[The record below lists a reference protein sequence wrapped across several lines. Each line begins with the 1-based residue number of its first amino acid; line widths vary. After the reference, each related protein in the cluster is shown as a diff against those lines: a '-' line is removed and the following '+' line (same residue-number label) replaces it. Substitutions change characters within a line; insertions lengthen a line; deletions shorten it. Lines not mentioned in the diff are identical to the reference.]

1 MVRIL
6 DARTGSY
13 AEVRPFRPGFLR
25 VCAHGPRAGAGFD
38 ISALRVLLVADLLTR
53 TAELRGLQVLA
64 VLALAGQSPAQ
75 TAALE
80 RDAEALGI
88 HPPAARISS
97 DEAQAPLGGPFDV
110 HVVSQA
116 ASFEGGQG
124 GVFVSIG
131 IARSCRAGIGNAAA
145 EADLLAESGH
155 DPLAVRLALMSFP
168 AHRPADLT
176 ADVLAGA
183 RETLDDWRHRVAE
196 WAESPSKPIPA
207 RIAELAGAAFGDL
220 NTASALA
227 LLRGLA
233 AESGVPAGAKF
244 ETFVFADRILG
255 LDLPREIG
263 QPHA

>member
-1 MVRIL
+1 ML
-6 DARTGSY
+6 DARAGSY
-13 AEVRPFRPGFLR
+13 AEVRPARPGLLR
-25 VCAHGPRAGAGFD
+25 VCAHGPRAGVGFD
-38 ISALRVLLVADLLTR
+38 ISAVRVLLVADLLTR
-53 TAELRGLQVLA
+53 TAELRGLTVLT
-64 VLALAGQSPAQ
+64 VLALAGQSPTQA
-75 TAALE
+75 AALE

-88 HPPAARISS
+88 HPPAARVSS

-116 ASFEGGQG
+116 ASFDGSRGGL
-124 GVFVSIG
+124 FVSIG
-131 IARSCRAGIGNAAA
+131 IARSCGAGIGDAAA
-145 EADLLAESGH
+145 EADLFAKSGH
-155 DPLAVRLALMSFP
+155 DPLAARLALMSFP
-168 AHRPADLT
+168 SDEPADLT
-176 ADVLAGA
+176 AEVLAGA
-183 RETLDDWRHRVAE
+183 RETLGDWRHRVAE
-196 WAESPSKPIPA
+196 WAESPSKPMPA

-263 QPHA
+263 QPRA